1 MIRYSLPA
9 ALLLALAFLAG
20 CGQNGQPGTHMFL
33 VSQDMAEAL
42 GKDHYSATLDRA
54 RSGNALDAD
63 PDQVRLVTEI
73 AAHLVEEAKRRYPVG
88 NDWEWEIHVIGS
100 DQVNAFCSPGGK
112 MAVLSGLLEATGM
125 DPDQIAMVVGHEIS
139 HALLEHTRASLSRDW
154 LLQGGMWIVSKSLK
168 MGAMR
173 NQSAIENINTV
184 LLPMHRDLERE
195 ADALGL
201 ELMASAGFDPGKG
214 VRFWQDSLARRGEVG
229 RGDRHLEAF
238 MSTHPADA
246 ERLAR
251 LGELARQWHEPEA
264 GQ

>member
-1 MIRYSLPA
+1 MARY
-9 ALLLALAFLAG
+9 ALLAAMLFGLSG
-20 CGQNGQPGTHMFL
+20 CGPSGQPGTHMFL
-33 VSQDMAEAL
+33 VSRDMAEAL
-42 GKDHYSATLDRA
+42 GQDNYTATLDRA
-54 RSGNALDAD
+54 RSGNALDSD

-73 AAHLVEEAKRRYPVG
+73 ATHLVEEAKRRYPVG
-88 NDWEWEIHVIGS
+88 RDWQWEIHVIGS
-100 DQVNAFCSPGGK
+100 DQVNAFCMPGGK
-112 MAVLSGLLEATGM
+112 MAVLSGLLETTGM

-168 MGAMR
+168 MGALR
-173 NQSAIENINTV
+173 NQSALENLNTV

-201 ELMASAGFDPGKG
+201 DLMASAGFDPGQG
-214 VRFWQDSLARRGEVG
+214 IRFWQNALAKRGEVG

-251 LGELARQWHEPEA
+251 LGELARQWHRPEA
-264 GQ
+264 KP